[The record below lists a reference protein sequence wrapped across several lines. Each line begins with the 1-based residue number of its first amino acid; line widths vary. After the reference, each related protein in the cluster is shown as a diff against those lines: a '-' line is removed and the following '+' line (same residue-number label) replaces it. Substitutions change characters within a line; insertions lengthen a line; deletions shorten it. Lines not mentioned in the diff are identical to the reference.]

1 MKPNKKTFQVLITT
15 TFNDVLDVEAES
27 ENEALQIAEQMVW
40 DGEFD
45 TALGEPSTEYEIFQK
60 GDFMNNQK
68 HYCLV
73 GWRLNRAQR
82 EECSKRGLH
91 VYSTRSWDE
100 GCGCTLEHRVI
111 VNHEDD
117 VITDFQALDPN
128 NREDF
133 RNDFYE
139 YMEEVDAIDDEEF
152 YESVKDILEMQKG
165 EEDRVRKR
173 SGKPLF
179 FLRLSFWVSTV
190 PQLIQFQWQKQKHL

>member
-1 MKPNKKTFQVLITT
+1 
-15 TFNDVLDVEAES
+15 
-27 ENEALQIAEQMVW
+27 
-40 DGEFD
+40 
-45 TALGEPSTEYEIFQK
+45 
-60 GDFMNNQK
+60 MNNQK

-117 VITDFQALDPN
+117 VITDFEALDPN

-152 YESVKDILEMQKG
+152 YESVKDILEM
-165 EEDRVRKR
+165 
-173 SGKPLF
+173 
-179 FLRLSFWVSTV
+179 
-190 PQLIQFQWQKQKHL
+190 